1 MCCMKI
7 GYRLLHFLEQTGCE
21 GHHASTLFRV
31 RHGWLLRCKIRPTEK
46 PLGDASPEAGAEAVE
61 SFATQQHLPPPILT
75 TASPPLPPRH
85 LYRHAVTDNQ
95 ARSRVAAPTQCRCP
109 NCDPPILQQIRDHRR
124 CFVACRAGERPPGK
138 KSSAA
143 SRHRH
148 TWLAGQTTDRAQE
161 DDKPFE
167 IRLSD
172 EAFET
177 YELDPPPYT
186 LDVTKKE
193 LKQMYYDMVAVR

>member
-1 MCCMKI
+1 MRDNGRGFI
-7 GYRLLHFLEQTGCE
+7 AYRE
-21 GHHASTLFRV
+21 GE
-31 RHGWLLRCKIRPTEK
+31 C
-46 PLGDASPEAGAEAVE
+46 
-61 SFATQQHLPPPILT
+61 
-75 TASPPLPPRH
+75 
-85 LYRHAVTDNQ
+85 
-95 ARSRVAAPTQCRCP
+95 AA
-109 NCDPPILQQIRDHRR
+109 
-124 CFVACRAGERPPGK
+124 GK
-138 KSSAA
+138 KRPALAMCIDTWAA
-143 SRHRH
+143 LGPA
-148 TWLAGQTTDRAQE
+148 WLMVLQE